1 MQQHP
6 IILPFGIIDEVMD
19 GPWLGSWPWRNL
31 SSELRRRVFT
41 SQLPHSDTQN
51 VRWGTILKDPCGSVH
66 HYSGSIRHK
75 WRYDGRS
82 RGLRVVLADGAVLP
96 VTSCFV
102 CNTRQWKGRRR
113 VEDSSGKKNIIIH
126 CQHHHCLALLRE
138 KNMFLSQL
146 HHCLAL
152 LPGRDV
158 ATWDRFEYLQ
168 VRLPFGGFLQRPF
181 PPRSVCGNSDWVGV
195 LIRDYKEIL
204 APGDSGIKDCECIL
218 VEILL
223 YYIIYYYI

>member
-31 SSELRRRVFT
+31 SSQLRRDFT
-41 SQLPHSDTQN
+41 SQLPHSNTQN

-82 RGLRVVLADGAVLP
+82 WGLRVVLADGAVLP
-96 VTSCFV
+96 VTSCIV
-102 CNTRQWKGRRR
+102 CNTRQWKERRR

-126 CQHHHCLALLRE
+126 CQHHHCHHHRWLLTAARFLPVTDIIAAIALPASLTHFFFSF
-138 KNMFLSQL
+138 FLSQTMTVMML
-146 HHCLAL
+146 TTNEVS
-152 LPGRDV
+152 R
-158 ATWDRFEYLQ
+158 RQ
-168 VRLPFGGFLQRPF
+168 
-181 PPRSVCGNSDWVGV
+181 
-195 LIRDYKEIL
+195 KE
-204 APGDSGIKDCECIL
+204 E
-218 VEILL
+218 
-223 YYIIYYYI
+223 